1 MPEGVAEQLQSPPM
15 SSSTVVG
22 TRRWGTCPSSS
33 LHPATAVGWPSGW
46 QRGQL
51 RCSFWRWAPACI
63 TEGHGPQSGRRGGGA
78 ARRTSGSSGSSGS
91 RVGGVGSGGARWT
104 SGSSGSRVGGV
115 AAAAPGGQAAAAAV
129 AAEGSGVA
137 PGGQAAAAAVAVCSV
152 GSLATAAPGGQAA
165 GALTIE
171 WQRLKI
177 PAMGCSGQGCRFW
190 GHPCWHRA

>member
-1 MPEGVAEQLQSPPM
+1 MPEGVAEQLQNPPM

-63 TEGHGPQSGRRGGGA
+63 TEGLGPQSGRRGGGG

-104 SGSSGSRVGGV
+104 SGSSGSSGMQCGQLGNGCARRTSGGGFDYRL
-115 AAAAPGGQAAAAAV
+115 AAPQDSCDGLQR
-129 AAEGSGVA
+129 SGVPLLGASLLA
-137 PGGQAAAAAVAVCSV
+137 PCLMGGW
-152 GSLATAAPGGQAA
+152 L
-165 GALTIE
+165 
-171 WQRLKI
+171 R
-177 PAMGCSGQGCRFW
+177 
-190 GHPCWHRA
+190 